1 MICLNYDLQT
11 EASPLIEY
19 ALIILA
25 SSIFG
30 IQHSGVSSLSVKSWI
45 IDKWGKKGYARLFN
59 TTSVLTLLLAFLS
72 MNFWNWLY
80 FLTEPALIQPIL
92 LIIGI
97 LLFVSGAIIAMQAS
111 KVISVST
118 VADMR
123 TDRRPELVTDGIYAR
138 VRHPLYLAT
147 IMVFGAMAFLYPF
160 PVVIVFALSMIVYT
174 IMGALLEERK
184 LLLHYGQEYRDYKKK
199 AGFILPRL

>member
-1 MICLNYDLQT
+1 
-11 EASPLIEY
+11 LIEY
-19 ALIILA
+19 ALVILA
-25 SSIFG
+25 SSLFG
-30 IQHSGVSSLSVKSWI
+30 IQHSGMSSLRVKSRI
-45 IDKWGKKGYARLFN
+45 IDRWGKRGYALFFN
-59 TTSVLTLLLAFLS
+59 TTSLLTLLLAFLS

-80 FLTEPALIQPIL
+80 FLTEPALVQPIL
-92 LIIGI
+92 LIMGI
-97 LLFVSGAIIAMQAS
+97 LLAVSGAIIAMQAS
-111 KVISVST
+111 KIISVST

-174 IMGALLEERK
+174 IVGAFLEERK
-184 LLLHYGQEYRDYKKK
+184 LILHYGQEYRDYRERV
-199 AGFILPRL
+199 GFILPKLRA